1 MCLCTYCTVP
11 TLVSH
16 PGTFTPS
23 PPHPLGCHRASSAL
37 LMHVDL
43 NICLIYLPRSDCMFT
58 TPPHCSP
65 SLPRLLSSTLGAFYP
80 SRWILLGSFFCSYKN
95 FSKPFRFKVNSESS
109 KPGDLRVNLGNSVL
123 SNCFNKAAPIVPGT
137 VDVGVGKIWRGAPR
151 IRQFL
156 VLSGAPVAKQPEL
169 QAGQA
174 ESGVEAATGKKHM
187 YFAIQWFLPDLS
199 PGQPWQ
205 IAQCPLHHQTC
216 DDSPPSS
223 THTLHAFRLPHC
235 MICAELCTPHGR
247 DGLSLHTN
255 QVVIATPCRPWAS
268 ISSQVIHWFLASLS
282 GLPGTISEKYFTWVS
297 SSSFYPSYYFLSKLF
312 PVEFL

>member
-1 MCLCTYCTVP
+1 M
-11 TLVSH
+11 
-16 PGTFTPS
+16 
-23 PPHPLGCHRASSAL
+23 LGWGKSEEVHQEFGSSW
-37 LMHVDL
+37 
-43 NICLIYLPRSDCMFT
+43 
-58 TPPHCSP
+58 
-65 SLPRLLSSTLGAFYP
+65 SS
-80 SRWILLGSFFCSYKN
+80 
-95 FSKPFRFKVNSESS
+95 
-109 KPGDLRVNLGNSVL
+109 
-123 SNCFNKAAPIVPGT
+123 
-137 VDVGVGKIWRGAPR
+137 
-151 IRQFL
+151 Q
-156 VLSGAPVAKQPEL
+156 EL
-169 QAGQA
+169 QWPSSRSCRLARRKVGWRLQQ
-174 ESGVEAATGKKHM
+174 EKKHM

>member
-16 PGTFTPS
+16 AGTFTPS
-23 PPHPLGCHRASSAL
+23 SPHPLGCHRASGAL
-37 LMHVDL
+37 LMHVYL
-43 NICLIYLPRSDCMFT
+43 NICLIYLPQSGCIFT

-95 FSKPFRFKVNSESS
+95 ISKPFRFKVNSESS

-123 SNCFNKAAPIVPGT
+123 SNCSNKAAPIVPGT
-137 VDVGVGKIWRGAPR
+137 IDVGVGKIWRGAPR

-174 ESGVEAATGKKHM
+174 ESGVEAATGKNTCILLSSGCSLICH
-187 YFAIQWFLPDLS
+187 QGSLDRLPNVLFTTRPVMIHHLPPPTYSTLS
-199 PGQPWQ
+199 
-205 IAQCPLHHQTC
+205 
-216 DDSPPSS
+216 DSPTVWSVLSS
-223 THTLHAFRLPHC
+223 APH
-235 MICAELCTPHGR
+235 MTGMASVSTQ
-247 DGLSLHTN
+247 N
-255 QVVIATPCRPWAS
+255 QVVIATPCRPWAC

-282 GLPGTISEKYFTWVS
+282 GLPGMISEKYFTWVS
-297 SSSFYPSYYFLSKLF
+297 SSSFYPSYYFLSKLL